1 MEVLWVFLTAGAV
14 LAAGL
19 MYWKTSRILKGM
31 DRMLESALDGT
42 FSETEY
48 TEDLLSRLESR
59 MCQYLSMDRQERQ
72 KTAGER
78 DRIKTLVSDISH
90 QTKTPVA
97 NILLYIQLLLEHPG
111 LDDEAGRIAGQI
123 ETQTK
128 KLDFLLRSLLW
139 VSRLE
144 NGIVAVVPRK
154 SSIRELMEG
163 LLCPAEAGEKGV
175 KFYIEGEVPDICA
188 YFDPKWTMEA
198 LSNVVDNG
206 IKYTP
211 AGGTVSVSVQAYEM
225 FIRIDVKDT
234 GIGISEADTS
244 RIFTRFYR
252 SPKVQEEKGVGL
264 GLYLTRE
271 ILQREGGYIKVASVP
286 GEGSVFSLFLP
297 K

>member
-1 MEVLWVFLTAGAV
+1 MPVSVDGPAGA
-14 LAAGL
+14 
-19 MYWKTSRILKGM
+19 S
-31 DRMLESALDGT
+31 EDG
-42 FSETEY
+42 
-48 TEDLLSRLESR
+48 
-59 MCQYLSMDRQERQ
+59 
-72 KTAGER
+72 
-78 DRIKTLVSDISH
+78 ISH

-123 ETQTK
+123 EAQTK